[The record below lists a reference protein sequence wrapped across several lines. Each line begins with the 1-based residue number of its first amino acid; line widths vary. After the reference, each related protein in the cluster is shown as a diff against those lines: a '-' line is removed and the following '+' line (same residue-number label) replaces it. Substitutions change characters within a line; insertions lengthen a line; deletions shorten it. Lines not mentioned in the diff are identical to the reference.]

1 MRMFIFPKFFITITN
16 SSIHNG
22 IKWCCMEDVAGSCLK
37 QSWGTWDIT
46 IITDNCGRATGTGLF
61 TFISVTNYML
71 PSWAEF
77 RLSGLPQ
84 KRSSPMHSTPS
95 PAGPWSSP
103 KAESYLRHSHLPTY
117 PYHPSHVAT
126 LPVPFPWPLL
136 LSRQTCF
143 SLLDYSPCNAEEC
156 IF

>member
-1 MRMFIFPKFFITITN
+1 MKNKNTRPRRNK
-16 SSIHNG
+16 
-22 IKWCCMEDVAGSCLK
+22 
-37 QSWGTWDIT
+37 
-46 IITDNCGRATGTGLF
+46 RGLF
-61 TFISVTNYML
+61 WTSGVHFISVTNYTL

-77 RLSGLPQ
+77 RLSDLPQ

-143 SLLDYSPCNAEEC
+143 SLLDYSPCNARRSDPADSPPADNTPAPFSSNTSSAFPS
-156 IF
+156 IFL